1 MKTSMSQQQQHTP
14 KQQRGAS
21 SFLLRRLRK
30 IVIYKAKWSSR
41 CFSSYRFSTHMHY
54 TSTNYT
60 VTPTMPV
67 NDNEIS
73 IQRNATPTVPAEGG
87 SNEIST
93 QQISPPS
100 SLSVST
106 NLSAFNGVV
115 IFDEV
120 ASPSLA
126 TLLAID
132 HLLSRMVVR
141 TNNQSS
147 DHCPQL
153 RLFRCVEYQTRGNP
167 HNHICI
173 AIPSSTSSVLNVH
186 FQTYVQKNRDE
197 Q

>member
-1 MKTSMSQQQQHTP
+1 MLYPSH
-14 KQQRGAS
+14 
-21 SFLLRRLRK
+21 
-30 IVIYKAKWSSR
+30 
-41 CFSSYRFSTHMHY
+41 FSSYRFRLY
-54 TSTNYT
+54 TYALFHTSINYT

-93 QQISPPS
+93 QQIIPPA
-100 SLSVST
+100 LSVST
-106 NLSAFNGVV
+106 NLSALNGVV

-126 TLLAID
+126 TLLAIEN
-132 HLLSRMVVR
+132 LLSRMVVR

-153 RLFRCVEYQTRGNP
+153 RLFRCVEYQTRGNL

-186 FQTYVQKNRDE
+186 FQTYVRKNRDE

>member
-1 MKTSMSQQQQHTP
+1 
-14 KQQRGAS
+14 
-21 SFLLRRLRK
+21 
-30 IVIYKAKWSSR
+30 
-41 CFSSYRFSTHMHY
+41 MHY

-153 RLFRCVEYQTRGNP
+153 RLFRCVEYQTRGNL
-167 HNHICI
+167 HNHVCI

>member
-1 MKTSMSQQQQHTP
+1 MN
-14 KQQRGAS
+14 
-21 SFLLRRLRK
+21 
-30 IVIYKAKWSSR
+30 
-41 CFSSYRFSTHMHY
+41 Y

-67 NDNEIS
+67 KDENEIS

-100 SLSVST
+100 LS
-106 NLSAFNGVV
+106 SALNGVV

-132 HLLSRMVVR
+132 HLLSRMVV
-141 TNNQSS
+141 
-147 DHCPQL
+147 
-153 RLFRCVEYQTRGNP
+153 
-167 HNHICI
+167 
-173 AIPSSTSSVLNVH
+173 STD
-186 FQTYVQKNRDE
+186 K
-197 Q
+197 

>member
-1 MKTSMSQQQQHTP
+1 
-14 KQQRGAS
+14 
-21 SFLLRRLRK
+21 
-30 IVIYKAKWSSR
+30 
-41 CFSSYRFSTHMHY
+41 MHY

-73 IQRNATPTVPAEGG
+73 IQRNATPTVPAEDG
-87 SNEIST
+87 NEVST

>member
-1 MKTSMSQQQQHTP
+1 
-14 KQQRGAS
+14 
-21 SFLLRRLRK
+21 
-30 IVIYKAKWSSR
+30 
-41 CFSSYRFSTHMHY
+41 
-54 TSTNYT
+54 
-60 VTPTMPV
+60 MPV

-106 NLSAFNGVV
+106 NLSASNGVV

-120 ASPSLA
+120 ASPSVA

-132 HLLSRMVVR
+132 HSLSRIVVR
-141 TNNQSS
+141 TNQSS

-153 RLFRCVEYQTRGNP
+153 RLFKCVEYQTRGYL

-173 AIPSSTSSVLNVH
+173 AIPRLTSSVLNVY
-186 FQTYVQKNRDE
+186 FQTYVKKNRDE